1 LRLAGIPNATLDA
14 QLIIANAIGSN
25 RLGVFLNYDKPLSD
39 NELSKIKDRI
49 NRRLKREPIAYILG
63 KKEFCSLEF
72 KVSPATLIPR
82 PETEYLVE
90 LVIDKL
96 KDKKSDELNI
106 IDIGTG
112 CGCIAVVLAM
122 NIKSAK
128 IIATDISEKAL
139 ILAKENS
146 VLHNVTHRIKF
157 LKSDLFENV
166 NDKFDLIISNPP
178 YVAESEKVN
187 LEPDILNY
195 EPITALIASDNGFA
209 VIKRL
214 INEAP
219 NYLNPNG
226 LLAIEIG
233 DKHREKVLL
242 EVEKSKEYKEC
253 EVVKDLNR
261 IDRYFFG
268 EI

>member
-1 LRLAGIPNATLDA
+1 M
-14 QLIIANAIGSN
+14 
-25 RLGVFLNYDKPLSD
+25 
-39 NELSKIKDRI
+39 
-49 NRRLKREPIAYILG
+49 
-63 KKEFCSLEF
+63 
-72 KVSPATLIPR
+72 SPVTLIPR

-90 LVIDKL
+90 LVIHKL

-106 IDIGTG
+106 CDIGTG
-112 CGCIAVVLAM
+112 CGCIAIVLAM
-122 NIKSAK
+122 NFNSAK

-146 VLHNVTHRIKF
+146 VLHNIEHRIGF

-187 LEPDILNY
+187 LEPEILNY

-219 NYLNPNG
+219 NFLQPNG

-233 DKHREKVLL
+233 DKHGKKVLL
-242 EVEKSKEYKEC
+242 EVEKSKEYKKGD
-253 EVVKDLNR
+253 VVKDLNGL
-261 IDRYFFG
+261 DRYFFG
-268 EI
+268 KIN